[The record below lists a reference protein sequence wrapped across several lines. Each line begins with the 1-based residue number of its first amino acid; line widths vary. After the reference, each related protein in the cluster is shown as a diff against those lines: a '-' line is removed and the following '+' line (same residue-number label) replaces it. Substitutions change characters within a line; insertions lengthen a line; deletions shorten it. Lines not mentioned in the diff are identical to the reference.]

1 MTPAPVVLVYIYA
14 LLHTISLLPQD
25 IWIMGDASYP
35 YNLYQKEANPVPPIP
50 LSMLTTLKKK
60 GSQFTT
66 DHSHRHLLLDPS
78 PLNGPISHSSTMAP
92 HLELS
97 TQIKPFFLHNR
108 WVGLLHHHDQLQPY
122 LGKDAQGTVLFSLA
136 YKATHLKNGHE
147 FSQGP
152 CPRNTSS
159 TCLRY

>member
-14 LLHTISLLPQD
+14 HPHTISLLPQD
-25 IWIMGDASYP
+25 IWIMGDTSYP
-35 YNLYQKEANPVPPIP
+35 YNPYQKEGNPVPQIP
-50 LSMLTTLKKK
+50 LSTSTTSKKK

-66 DHSHRHLLLDPS
+66 DRSCRRLLLDPS
-78 PLNGPISHSSTMAP
+78 PLNGPLRHSSTMAL

-97 TQIKPFFLHNR
+97 TQIKPFFLHNQ

-122 LGKDAQGTVLFSLA
+122 SGKDAQGTALFSLA
-136 YKATHLKNGHE
+136 YKATYLKNGHE

-152 CPRNTSS
+152 CP
-159 TCLRY
+159 